1 MRAERDA
8 VETDWILAPV
18 ARIVVGVP
26 ILAEHRFRVL
36 RTIRCAQVQ
45 DRVSSSLAEAN
56 AVEDRGRGIAQ
67 ASHAVTQ
74 LSVERI
80 LLRRKHCDESVV
92 RSICDSRFGRNL
104 PADARQTGVAGV
116 AAVGSNECVEYR
128 DVHDRYCARRAAGP
142 DLFAEDTIFACC
154 DRCVIDSARVD
165 RDLVP
170 VNHPAAQIAAGRRI
184 AEDRCRSVAD
194 RLVRDAERVAE
205 GRRSLGEGN
214 VRSKACA
221 DREQRSPDHCAHRCI
236 PN

>member
-1 MRAERDA
+1 ENTCERLIRGPLGGCGLAVAAEALHFVERIRVFLRRHRWWRRHAKLRGTVHHERPHLAPMRAERDA

-142 DLFAEDTIFACC
+142 DLFAED
-154 DRCVIDSARVD
+154 
-165 RDLVP
+165 
-170 VNHPAAQIAAGRRI
+170 
-184 AEDRCRSVAD
+184 
-194 RLVRDAERVAE
+194 
-205 GRRSLGEGN
+205 
-214 VRSKACA
+214 
-221 DREQRSPDHCAHRCI
+221 
-236 PN
+236 